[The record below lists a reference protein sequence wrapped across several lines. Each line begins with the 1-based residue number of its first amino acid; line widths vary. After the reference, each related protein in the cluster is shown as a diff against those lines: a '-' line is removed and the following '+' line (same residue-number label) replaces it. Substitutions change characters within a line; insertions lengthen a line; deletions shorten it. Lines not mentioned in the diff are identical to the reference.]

1 MEKEKVKQKIEIEKI
16 AKKYHL
22 SLVLMFGSCITG
34 KTHPNSDLDIAV
46 MPKEEI
52 EYSSLLFDLQKTF
65 PEKEVDIVFLNR
77 ADPLL
82 LKKVLENC
90 KMLYG
95 TKQKLALLKIYAFK
109 KYCDY
114 KKYFDLEKK
123 FVHKFLHSL

>member
-1 MEKEKVKQKIEIEKI
+1 MKLFKEKIKKI
-16 AKKYHL
+16 AKKHRL
-22 SLVLMFGSCITG
+22 SLVLMFGSYARN

-46 MPKEEI
+46 MPKKEI

-82 LKKVLENC
+82 LKKILENY
-90 KMLYG
+90 KILYG